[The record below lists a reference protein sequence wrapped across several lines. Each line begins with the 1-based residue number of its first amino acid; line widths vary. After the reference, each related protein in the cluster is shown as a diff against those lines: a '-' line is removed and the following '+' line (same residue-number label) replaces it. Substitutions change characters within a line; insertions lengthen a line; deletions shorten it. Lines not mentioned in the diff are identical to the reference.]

1 MKKFLIVAVF
11 LLIVSCSSTVTNYTP
26 GSTIEPVTEGEIR
39 LWHQSEKAE
48 EAIRKSGQLLGSDE
62 IDTYLQ
68 GIMDELFPEYRGYIR
83 VRALKKPVLNAFAMP
98 NGSIY
103 INSGLLGVMQ
113 NEAQLATVLAHEG
126 VHFLNKHSARQ
137 REHFHQAAGWMMA
150 ISMLGIPLLAEVTF
164 ASAVTGYSREH
175 ETEADLEGFKRLQR
189 AGYQVSEARKTF
201 EHLLREVEAE
211 DIKAPFF
218 FSSHPKLQARI
229 RNFNEL
235 ASKTENNGGKISQE
249 KILNTL
255 MQLRIDVLDKKIEKG
270 RYNAVIAILEND
282 GLARSYGH
290 ARYFYLG
297 EAYRLRAEESDLE
310 KALEQYSLYELSNGD
325 RSVLKPRGI
334 THLKLGNYDLAE
346 RDFKQYLNVT
356 QDAPDRGFV
365 EQYLRMIDKK
375 KSGE

>member
-1 MKKFLIVAVF
+1 
-11 LLIVSCSSTVTNYTP
+11 
-26 GSTIEPVTEGEIR
+26 
-39 LWHQSEKAE
+39 
-48 EAIRKSGQLLGSDE
+48 
-62 IDTYLQ
+62 
-68 GIMDELFPEYRGYIR
+68 MDELFPEYRGYIR

-211 DIKAPFF
+211 DIKAPFSF
-218 FSSHPKLQARI
+218 IAPQIAGKD
-229 RNFNEL
+229 
-235 ASKTENNGGKISQE
+235 TEFQ
-249 KILNTL
+249 
-255 MQLRIDVLDKKIEKG
+255 
-270 RYNAVIAILEND
+270 
-282 GLARSYGH
+282 
-290 ARYFYLG
+290 
-297 EAYRLRAEESDLE
+297 RAC
-310 KALEQYSLYELSNGD
+310 QQN
-325 RSVLKPRGI
+325 
-334 THLKLGNYDLAE
+334 
-346 RDFKQYLNVT
+346 
-356 QDAPDRGFV
+356 
-365 EQYLRMIDKK
+365 
-375 KSGE
+375 